1 MSEPN
6 DSGVILVIDG
16 DATNLE
22 ALRTMLGPIGRVA
35 VARSG
40 EDAVG
45 VARGARPL
53 VILLNVVLPGIDG
66 YETCRRLKDDP
77 KSRDAA
83 VILIS
88 SP

>member
-1 MSEPN
+1 MSPSH
-6 DSGVILVIDG
+6 DAGVILLVDG
-16 DATNLE
+16 DAANLE
-22 ALRTMLGPIGRVA
+22 ELAPHARPARPRR

-53 VILLNVVLPGIDG
+53 VILVNDVLPGIDG

-77 KSRDAA
+77 R
-83 VILIS
+83 VGTRR
-88 SP
+88 